1 MTTYYKAVREDGTS
15 FHDPKFRWVP
25 QCGPVEGIVVEHP
38 NPCDDVGAAGY
49 LSVATVTTDCTGME
63 WPCRLLEV
71 ASVEG
76 RKVFTP
82 DEANFPNKR
91 SSAAWRVV
99 RELPAHL
106 ALGPQ
111 GEHVSALLARVG
123 DLEVDELRH
132 IAAWDA
138 ARGAARDAASVAA
151 WDAARA
157 LVVRDLLEQEHYDT
171 LTRPWREMIGP
182 IHPDDADEDAV
193 KTSAC
198 PTARAACDTCGGA
211 GEVERRHPQWGAAS
225 CPEPT
230 TWVPCPDC

>member
-1 MTTYYKAVREDGTS
+1 M
-15 FHDPKFRWVP
+15 
-25 QCGPVEGIVVEHP
+25 VEHP
-38 NPCDDVGAAGY
+38 TPRDDVGAAGY
-49 LSVATVTTDCTGME
+49 LSVATAATDCTGMA

-138 ARGAARDAASVAA
+138 AAVAARVAAWDAAWDAARGAAWDAAWDAASVAA
-151 WDAARA
+151 WNAARA